1 MREADLTVYD
11 RIPFSKLSGR
21 KKIETAKSKKSLNFN
36 PYVVVALYWRDKIR
50 EDIKLTKRVNRN
62 QIKFIFNEN
71 DSAYYKKF
79 DKFSK

>member
-1 MREADLTVYD
+1 MME
-11 RIPFSKLSGR
+11 FHFQSCQEE
-21 KKIETAKSKKSLNFN
+21 KKIETAKSKNKSNFN
-36 PYVVVALYWRDKIR
+36 PYTVVALYWRDKIR

-62 QIKFIFNEN
+62 QIKFVFNEN